1 MGQTLQIGPLTLA
14 WSYVILLISWFA
26 GTQLSDYLA
35 RRRGLKQDPHGWRIA
50 IIGLLAARLAF
61 VAQYASAYST
71 NPWSIIDIRDGGW
84 EPMAGLAA
92 IAAYVLALWVWRSA
106 SAKDCTAGAVLFS
119 AIWLGGNA
127 TLAAFTPSNAT
138 LPQFSGVALDAQTIS
153 LPTLQGKPVVVNL
166 WATWC
171 PPCRRE
177 MPALMAAQK
186 AHPEIRF
193 VWVNQGEKPE
203 VVLRYIQQI
212 GMSPSDVLLDGDGS
226 LSRMVQQRAL
236 PTTLFFNAQ
245 GKQVAVRS
253 GELSTATLTQHIEQ
267 ISSPR

>member
-1 MGQTLQIGPLTLA
+1 
-14 WSYVILLISWFA
+14 
-26 GTQLSDYLA
+26 
-35 RRRGLKQDPHGWRIA
+35 
-50 IIGLLAARLAF
+50 
-61 VAQYASAYST
+61 
-71 NPWSIIDIRDGGW
+71 
-84 EPMAGLAA
+84 
-92 IAAYVLALWVWRSA
+92 
-106 SAKDCTAGAVLFS
+106 
-119 AIWLGGNA
+119 
-127 TLAAFTPSNAT
+127 
-138 LPQFSGVALDAQTIS
+138 
-153 LPTLQGKPVVVNL
+153 
-166 WATWC
+166 
-171 PPCRRE
+171 

>member
-92 IAAYVLALWVWRSA
+92 IVAYVLALWVWRSA
-106 SAKDCTAGAVLFS
+106 SAKASWVLTRG
-119 AIWLGGNA
+119 LR
-127 TLAAFTPSNAT
+127 
-138 LPQFSGVALDAQTIS
+138 
-153 LPTLQGKPVVVNL
+153 PT
-166 WATWC
+166 
-171 PPCRRE
+171 
-177 MPALMAAQK
+177 
-186 AHPEIRF
+186 
-193 VWVNQGEKPE
+193 
-203 VVLRYIQQI
+203 
-212 GMSPSDVLLDGDGS
+212 
-226 LSRMVQQRAL
+226 
-236 PTTLFFNAQ
+236 
-245 GKQVAVRS
+245 
-253 GELSTATLTQHIEQ
+253 
-267 ISSPR
+267 